1 MSYNGFEMYDVTLA
15 FGETKI
21 GGNMS
26 NEVLMDWIELL
37 WFPYFAVI
45 FTVLGRRLKR
55 TSALIYNLRM
65 FGIYSVWLLFR
76 QNPVYISATT
86 CDELMRC
93 LAAATLA
100 AVVQRVLRMDF
111 IVLAWTI
118 VTIGAGYAI
127 VCFDPLMRARAGC
140 EKEAGPP
147 TEDFP
152 HGVWLGCDDWEFAY
166 FITWIYLGSTYLAV
180 LIVCCCVRNKTT
192 KNETLSRF
200 SNEFAV
206 SMVATSAFTT
216 ATRAFV
222 RRLELDS
229 KDSHD
234 DALVDFFSIYLDLCF
249 YLYLAITF
257 MVQEGIHRSKQ
268 PSKGITPSLE
278 ITIPKGITPIKGITP
293 NKGIKAKKCKQGCKC
308 CIKILKPIFHILKP
322 IFHLAAAPFYLVEK
336 ILKKIEKWFVKYVD
350 EPDEDED
357 DEDL

>member
-1 MSYNGFEMYDVTLA
+1 MSYNGFEMYNVDLA
-15 FGETKI
+15 FGRTII

-45 FTVLGRRLKR
+45 FTILGKRLKR

-93 LAAATLA
+93 VAAATLA
-100 AVVQRVLRMDF
+100 AIVQRVLRMDF

-118 VTIGAGYAI
+118 VTIAAGYAI

-180 LIVCCCVRNKTT
+180 LIVCCCVRNKST

-200 SNEFAV
+200 TNEFAV
-206 SMVATSAFTT
+206 SMVSTSAFTT

-229 KDSHD
+229 KDSHN
-234 DALVDFFSIYLDLCF
+234 DAVVDFFNIYVDICF

-257 MVQEGIHRSKQ
+257 ITQEGIHRSSLPSTGIAPSTGVT
-268 PSKGITPSLE
+268 PSKGT
-278 ITIPKGITPIKGITP
+278 
-293 NKGIKAKKCKQGCKC
+293 KAKKCKSGLKC
-308 CIKILKPIFHILKP
+308 CIKILKPIFHI
-322 IFHLAAAPFYLVEK
+322 AAAPFYLVEK
-336 ILKKIEKWFVKYVD
+336 VLKKIEKWFVKYVD
-350 EPDEDED
+350 DPDEDED
-357 DEDL
+357 EGADL